1 VIFLRHHLDVKVQ
14 RWSHKSIT
22 GDVVGTG
29 LRHFNGLMLNVNH
42 QSRDITSRVRDVTPM
57 LGFLSSREKEKSKVP
72 DENMDVARLFFDSFS
87 KRVGNVEDSLKTLSD
102 EIVKLKVSTER
113 GQLSDLVLLERLQKA
128 EALVKESLN
137 WIKQTV
143 EVSRQAQVTAVPKE
157 ERPVMADESSLGRIG
172 LDAEEAALSR
182 RVLVQAPE
190 LGTLPSITTPTELQ
204 VLTMLA
210 NEGPKSAPEIGRVVG
225 RSREHTARL
234 MKKLFEEG
242 YIRRDQTRIPFRYS
256 LVERVKQTFKK
267 QETKDAEREA
277 ISVPQT

>member
-1 VIFLRHHLDVKVQ
+1 M
-14 RWSHKSIT
+14 SH
-22 GDVVGTG
+22 
-29 LRHFNGLMLNVNH
+29 LMLG
-42 QSRDITSRVRDVTPM
+42 
-57 LGFLSSREKEKSKVP
+57 LLSSRKNEKNHIAE
-72 DENMDVARLFFDSFS
+72 ENLDVARLFFDSFS
-87 KRVGNVEDSLKTLSD
+87 KRVGNVEAGLKTLPD
-102 EIVKLKVSTER
+102 EIAKLKVNTDR
-113 GQLSDLVLLERLQKA
+113 GQLSDLVLLERLQKV
-128 EALVKESLN
+128 EALVKESLI

-143 EVSRQAQVTAVPKE
+143 EVSRQVQETAVSKE
-157 ERPVMADESSLGRIG
+157 ERPVMADVSSVGRAS

-182 RVLVQAPE
+182 RVLAPARE

-242 YIRRDQTRIPFRYS
+242 YIRRDDARIPFRYS

-267 QETKDAEREA
+267 QETKDGEKEA